1 MNTTERIRLRKL
13 GKFLLTVNKEQFEM
27 AWYITPLYEGY
38 IRSGPR
44 AAKKR
49 LSDCGTSACA
59 IGWSAFLFPTLAAQ
73 VSYYDYLSAR
83 LFGIPFM
90 SYDWMFLFS
99 DRWAKYN
106 NLPEFAA
113 RRISLFLEKGLP
125 SKWHY
130 TTPESE
136 WEWS

>member
-1 MNTTERIRLRKL
+1 MNATERRRLRKL
-13 GKFLLTVNKEQFEM
+13 GKFLLTVNQEQFDM
-27 AWYITPLYEGY
+27 VNYISFGLTP
-38 IRSGPR
+38 PR
-44 AAKKR
+44 DAKKT
-49 LSDCGTSACA
+49 LTDCGASACA
-59 IGWSAFLFPTLAAQ
+59 IGWAAFLFPTLAAK

-106 NLPEFAA
+106 NSPEFAA
-113 RRISLFLEKGLP
+113 KRISLYLEKGLP
-125 SKWHY
+125 SKWLY
-130 TTPESE
+130 TTAESE